1 MPRLE
6 RSEDIVFVL
15 LDDFGDGTGDDVD
28 EAVASISGEDGTD
41 VEAVEDED

>member
-15 LDDFGDGTGDDVD
+15 LTDFGEGMGDDD
-28 EAVASISGEDGTD
+28 AIDSSGEDGAE